1 MVSPKKQAEIDAR
14 LAEIRRSQ
22 VDVPIKKPESAMS
35 PLIELGK
42 TREALKLANQKADAL
57 KNKMISIS
65 EIHEVAG
72 RKRSLSVEE
81 FEILK
86 SNLEHNALGQ
96 PIVVKARQQGGYEI
110 IAGHNRVQAF
120 RELGRQEIEA
130 HISEIDDDQIFKVG
144 FYTNL
149 ITSNLTDFEKY
160 LGFKEVMKEDGMTQ
174 ERAAKEAGGIDQ
186 SLVSKLLSTFD
197 GFSDNAKKMLKAN
210 PRAFGLSAAQEIIK
224 AEEGGILKA
233 IQARTEDPKLAEKAA
248 VQIALNTVKAAKIN
262 NEVKVI
268 KSGKKTFAK
277 ISNRPGLIN
286 VKLTDES
293 LTAELEGK
301 ILLLINDFVSN
312 MKVS

>member
-1 MVSPKKQAEIDAR
+1 M
-14 LAEIRRSQ
+14 
-22 VDVPIKKPESAMS
+22 
-35 PLIELGK
+35 
-42 TREALKLANQKADAL
+42 
-57 KNKMISIS
+57 
-65 EIHEVAG
+65 
-72 RKRSLSVEE
+72 
-81 FEILK
+81 
-86 SNLEHNALGQ
+86 
-96 PIVVKARQQGGYEI
+96 
-110 IAGHNRVQAF
+110 
-120 RELGRQEIEA
+120 GRQEIEA

-233 IQARTEDPKLAEKAA
+233 IQPRTEDPKLAEKAA

-262 NEVKVI
+262 NEVRVI

-301 ILLLINDFVSN
+301 ILQLINDFVSN

>member
-1 MVSPKKQAEIDAR
+1 MGKAADRLKATMGITVESKTPADQLYSNSPKTAPGKLVLAHQEARAYKQEA
-14 LAEIRRSQ
+14 
-22 VDVPIKKPESAMS
+22 
-35 PLIELGK
+35 
-42 TREALKLANQKADAL
+42 EALRKRVVK
-57 KNKMISIS
+57 IS
-65 EIHEVAG
+65 ELHEIAG
-72 RKRSLSVEE
+72 RKRSLAKEE

-86 SNLEHNALGQ
+86 SNLEHNPLGQ
-96 PIVVKARQQGGYEI
+96 PIVIKARQQGGYEI
-110 IAGHNRVQAF
+110 IAGHNRVQAYK
-120 RELGRQEIEA
+120 ELGRQEIEA

-160 LGFKEVMKEDGMTQ
+160 LGFKEVMKEAGMTQ

-197 GFSDNAKKMLKAN
+197 GFSENAKKLLQVN
-210 PRAFGLSAAQEIIK
+210 PRAFGLSAAQEIVK

-233 IQARTEDPKLAEKAA
+233 IQARTTDPKLAEKAA
-248 VQIALNTVKAAKIN
+248 VQIALNVVKSTKIS

-268 KSGKKTFAK
+268 KSGKKNFAK
-277 ISNRPGLIN
+277 ITNRPGLIS
-286 VKLTDES
+286 VKLEDEA

-301 ILLLINDFVSN
+301 IFQLISDFIAN